1 MTKILIVDDDPT
13 TLKLL
18 GETLR
23 GHGYSVAVAHN
34 GRQAVETVAN
44 DQPDLVILDVMM
56 PFMDGFAAC
65 KRIRT
70 FSNVPIIMVTAK
82 DSNSDIVRGLE
93 IGADDYL
100 PKPYSIDELLA
111 RVQAVLRRVQPVSP
125 QERVQLYQYGDLHV
139 DLTRAQ
145 VYLNENPILLT
156 ATEYRLLLHFLQ
168 HIGEV
173 LSPED
178 LLRNVWG
185 AEYVEDKQILWVT
198 ISRLRQKIESNPKQP
213 VYILTH
219 PGQGYIMPKWKSQT

>member
-125 QERVQLYQYGDLHV
+125 QGRVQLYQYGDLHV

-173 LSPED
+173 LSPEN
-178 LLRNVWG
+178 LLQNVWG

-198 ISRLRQKIESNPKQP
+198 ISRLRQKIEPDPKQP

-219 PGQGYIMPKWKSQT
+219 PGQGYIMPKWKSQM